1 MLAVFTIPKIY
12 VELRLMED
20 ALVSVTENKLSFDN
34 FKLAQPL
41 QKAITKLGF
50 EFCTPIQ
57 AQSLVHTLEGH
68 DVTGR
73 AQTGTGKTVAFLV
86 TIINDLLTN
95 SIESRY
101 IAEPR
106 ALVVAPTRELAIQ
119 IASDASGL
127 TEFCDFH
134 VVTLVGGEDYK
145 KQLTALDRKAV
156 DIVVATPG
164 RLLDFVTNDNIYL
177 GQVELLVLDEA
188 DRMLDMGFI
197 PQVRR
202 VISRTPGKD
211 CRQTLMFSATFSA
224 EIKELAERWAMNP
237 IMVEIEPEKV
247 ASEAVKQIVYLVTTE
262 SKYDLLF
269 NLLAEKGT
277 SKVIVFSNRRD
288 QVRDLADNLYRNGID
303 LSLIHI

>member
-1 MLAVFTIPKIY
+1 
-12 VELRLMED
+12 MED
-20 ALVSVTENKLSFDN
+20 GLVSVTENRLSFDN

-95 SIESRY
+95 TIESRY

-127 TEFCDFH
+127 TEF
-134 VVTLVGGEDYK
+134 
-145 KQLTALDRKAV
+145 
-156 DIVVATPG
+156 
-164 RLLDFVTNDNIYL
+164 
-177 GQVELLVLDEA
+177 
-188 DRMLDMGFI
+188 
-197 PQVRR
+197 
-202 VISRTPGKD
+202 
-211 CRQTLMFSATFSA
+211 
-224 EIKELAERWAMNP
+224 
-237 IMVEIEPEKV
+237 
-247 ASEAVKQIVYLVTTE
+247 
-262 SKYDLLF
+262 
-269 NLLAEKGT
+269 
-277 SKVIVFSNRRD
+277 
-288 QVRDLADNLYRNGID
+288 
-303 LSLIHI
+303 

>member
-1 MLAVFTIPKIY
+1 MWIHFLSLLFAYAICVKC
-12 VELRLMED
+12 EMERLF
-20 ALVSVTENKLSFDN
+20 LSFLLHRPLFITNFSFDN

-95 SIESRY
+95 TIESRY

-127 TEFCDFH
+127 TEFCDIH

-145 KQLTALDRKAV
+145 KQLTVSVK
-156 DIVVATPG
+156 
-164 RLLDFVTNDNIYL
+164 
-177 GQVELLVLDEA
+177 
-188 DRMLDMGFI
+188 
-197 PQVRR
+197 
-202 VISRTPGKD
+202 K
-211 CRQTLMFSATFSA
+211 
-224 EIKELAERWAMNP
+224 IKFLN
-237 IMVEIEPEKV
+237 
-247 ASEAVKQIVYLVTTE
+247 
-262 SKYDLLF
+262 LF
-269 NLLAEKGT
+269 
-277 SKVIVFSNRRD
+277 F
-288 QVRDLADNLYRNGID
+288 
-303 LSLIHI
+303 LS

>member
-156 DIVVATPG
+156 DI
-164 RLLDFVTNDNIYL
+164 
-177 GQVELLVLDEA
+177 
-188 DRMLDMGFI
+188 
-197 PQVRR
+197 
-202 VISRTPGKD
+202 
-211 CRQTLMFSATFSA
+211 
-224 EIKELAERWAMNP
+224 
-237 IMVEIEPEKV
+237 
-247 ASEAVKQIVYLVTTE
+247 AVSYTHLRAHETD
-262 SKYDLLF
+262 S
-269 NLLAEKGT
+269 
-277 SKVIVFSNRRD
+277 
-288 QVRDLADNLYRNGID
+288 
-303 LSLIHI
+303 